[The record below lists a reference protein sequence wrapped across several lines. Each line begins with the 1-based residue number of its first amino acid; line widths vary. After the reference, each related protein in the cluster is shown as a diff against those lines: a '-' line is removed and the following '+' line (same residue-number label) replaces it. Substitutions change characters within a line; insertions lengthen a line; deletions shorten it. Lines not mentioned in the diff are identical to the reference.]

1 MREILPYS
9 PWYPPGPWHL
19 ADLPARRSARIA
31 HHTIDPRRIH
41 RYPEIGLTLPRTQQ
55 VVLEALA
62 PLGLDVRT
70 GSKTTSVVAT
80 LEGARPGPTMLLR
93 ADMDA
98 LPLQE
103 DTGLPFASEVAGAM
117 HACGHDAHVAML
129 VGAARMLAARRATL
143 AGRVVFMFQ
152 PGEEGY
158 HGARVMIE
166 EGLLEGDG
174 RPDAASGCTW
184 APATRPGDRHRGGA
198 MLASGDTFDHRAG
211 RRRPRLGAHDC
222 LDPIPVACEI
232 VQAFQTLVTR
242 RVNAFDPAVLT
253 VAKIEAGTTRNI
265 IPETASL
272 LGTIRTC
279 RSDTRPMCWT
289 ASSEWRRASPRP
301 TAPRSTVNLIRGYPV
316 TVNDNAFADRV
327 MRVATELLGTER
339 VQPMTTPIMG
349 SEDFSYVLQRVTGAF
364 AFLGTRPA
372 EGPAPPNHSN
382 RMLVNESALPAGV
395 AMHVAVAL
403 RFPERPLKEAEAMNV
418 LGIDHTSDT
427 CPASSARCD
436 FTWTCSASA

>member
-1 MREILPYS
+1 MATIQSSIL
-9 PWYPPGPWHL
+9 
-19 ADLPARRSARIA
+19 DEARTLLDDTVTLR
-31 HHTIDPRRIH
+31 RRIH
-41 RYPEIGLTLPRTQQ
+41 RQPEIGLTLPRTQQ

-62 PLGLDVRT
+62 PLGLAVRT
-70 GSKTTSVVAT
+70 GTKTTSVIAT
-80 LEGARPGPTMLLR
+80 LEGARPGRTMLLR

-103 DTGLPFASEVAGAM
+103 DTGLAFASEVKGAM
-117 HACGHDAHVAML
+117 HACGHDTHVAML
-129 VGAARMLAARRATL
+129 LSAARLLAARRASL

-166 EGLLEGDG
+166 EGLLDG
-174 RPDAASGCTW
+174 AHKPDAAFGLHVG
-184 APATRPGDRHRGGA
+184 ARHAAGVIATRGGA
-198 MLASGDTFDHRAG
+198 MLASGDTFQITVRGEGGHASA
-211 RRRPRLGAHDC
+211 PHDC

-265 IPETASL
+265 IPETATM
-272 LGTIRTC
+272 LGTIRTISE
-279 RSDTRPMCWT
+279 RTRM
-289 ASSEWRRASPRP
+289 SVLDNVRRVAEGV
-301 TAPRSTVNLIRGYPV
+301 AAAHGAHAEVNLIRGYPV
-316 TVNDNAFADRV
+316 TVNDDAFAARV
-327 MRVATELLGTER
+327 SRVATELLGPER
-339 VQPMTTPIMG
+339 VQPMATPIMG

-382 RMLVNESALPAGV
+382 RMIVNESALPTGV

-403 RFPERPLKEAEAMNV
+403 
-418 LGIDHTSDT
+418 
-427 CPASSARCD
+427 D
-436 FTWTCSASA
+436 FLNGH